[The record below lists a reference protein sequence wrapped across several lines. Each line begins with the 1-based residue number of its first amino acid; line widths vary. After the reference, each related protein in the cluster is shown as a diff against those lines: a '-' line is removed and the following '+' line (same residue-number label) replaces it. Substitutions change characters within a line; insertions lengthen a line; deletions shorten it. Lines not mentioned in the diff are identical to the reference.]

1 MHRAGARPG
10 PQHCQGQSHRPLPAW
25 RVVASPFPPALREAH
40 GELSVVLKYLSPP
53 FKPFLVTWDA
63 AIKFPGQPMG
73 SCPQDILLSLR
84 RAGVVTLQQGEC
96 RPLWVPTRLCKSPS
110 HTLK

>member
-1 MHRAGARPG
+1 MARGGQPLSSSPEGG
-10 PQHCQGQSHRPLPAW
+10 PRG
-25 RVVASPFPPALREAH
+25 ALRGAE
-40 GELSVVLKYLSPP
+40 VPVSPS